1 MSSHL
6 YSTASLFPAF
16 AGGWIVIDA
25 CDAPNL
31 TNAIGSRIF
40 KSQRGAEAARDKA
53 RRFLRAPDV
62 GERIHAVP
70 VDGPNG
76 IFALDFIGAD
86 GVTVR
91 PNGEIRIR
99 LAR

>member
-16 AGGWIVIDA
+16 TGGWIVIDA
-25 CDAPNL
+25 RDAPRL
-31 TNAIGSRIF
+31 ANAIGCRIY
-40 KSQRGAEAARDKA
+40 KRRHAADAKLAISKHGRSDSEY
-53 RRFLRAPDV
+53 LHV
-62 GERIHAVP
+62 VP